1 MLIEKIVIKRKTE
14 TVFLGLLILNI
25 PLLYSTWGHVWYS
38 DDYQSIL
45 AFGFKQ
51 LLSDNL
57 DVYLGDLFEMRTD
70 GHLHPV
76 FYALSYLFSLAD
88 SANTVHVIKI
98 ALHVIASYLVYL
110 VSCGLGFNY
119 ATSSLASFFYTI
131 NYSVHIKILS
141 WNVWG
146 SLVVNMITGLIM
158 LLFAIKYYKENNPRL
173 LGGVFL
179 FSLLTIFNMEN
190 GFAFPVIISALSIIY
205 FHNKKININQLM
217 SIIVVSVAPIMVYS
231 SIAFYQTS
239 SFMPLLDKRVDSSFS
254 EAVAVEERSSNVD
267 NISYLR
273 SRKAPR
279 TFEAYSIRATDLL
292 LSSLNISSIEYTAK
306 SILNDLQSKSEYDSL
321 KQYIYSFINQNTLL
335 LFILFSLT
343 VLIAAY
349 SFVRNR
355 SIMMIG
361 LPSRVVWI
369 IYVILL
375 LMFVFVFHRK
385 DISSLIAFPASV
397 IIASVMYNLFKRNNA
412 KIAIMLTTFYIAP
425 SIIYY
430 EVGFDNVYEMIPAV
444 EQKKYYRIFD
454 REIYNYDLR
463 NGKLIYIGDEDEN
476 AIIKRYKAD
485 FYWHLVWHRRNEFLD
500 NEFFLAYKDQT
511 FLTMLNGVEVAG
523 SK

>member
-239 SFMPLLDKRVDSSFS
+239 SFMPLLDKRVD
-254 EAVAVEERSSNVD
+254 AVATANLFNFVGD
-267 NISYLR
+267 GLK
-273 SRKAPR
+273 KAR
-279 TFEAYSIRATDLL
+279 ESIRLQDVDLANWPP
-292 LSSLNISSIEYTAK
+292 LSELNQTSS
-306 SILNDLQSKSEYDSL
+306 
-321 KQYIYSFINQNTLL
+321 
-335 LFILFSLT
+335 
-343 VLIAAY
+343 
-349 SFVRNR
+349 
-355 SIMMIG
+355 
-361 LPSRVVWI
+361 
-369 IYVILL
+369 
-375 LMFVFVFHRK
+375 
-385 DISSLIAFPASV
+385 
-397 IIASVMYNLFKRNNA
+397 
-412 KIAIMLTTFYIAP
+412 
-425 SIIYY
+425 
-430 EVGFDNVYEMIPAV
+430 
-444 EQKKYYRIFD
+444 
-454 REIYNYDLR
+454 
-463 NGKLIYIGDEDEN
+463 
-476 AIIKRYKAD
+476 
-485 FYWHLVWHRRNEFLD
+485 
-500 NEFFLAYKDQT
+500 
-511 FLTMLNGVEVAG
+511 
-523 SK
+523 